1 MVKVILGYVVMTV
14 LQFAL
19 AAIGGLML
27 GFLVQAI
34 TKNAQGYAIEAV
46 FWVFSTMMVLT
57 RFLDRMTIPMNFPSV
72 SNISI
77 HTVDVEDDLIL

>member
-1 MVKVILGYVVMTV
+1 MAKVILGYVVMTV

-19 AAIGGLML
+19 AAIGGLIL

-46 FWVFSTMMVLT
+46 FWVFSTITGFIAYWVSL
-57 RFLDRMTIPMNFPSV
+57 RFVVQPRTAATASLNNPTNSECK
-72 SNISI
+72 S
-77 HTVDVEDDLIL
+77 

>member
-19 AAIGGLML
+19 AAVGGLML

-46 FWVFSTMMVLT
+46 FWVFSTITGFIAYWLSL
-57 RFLDRMTIPMNFPSV
+57 RFVVQSRAAAPASLKNPTNSECKP
-72 SNISI
+72 
-77 HTVDVEDDLIL
+77 

>member
-46 FWVFSTMMVLT
+46 FWVFSTITGFIAYWLSL
-57 RFLDRMTIPMNFPSV
+57 RFVVQSRAAAPASLNNPTNSECK
-72 SNISI
+72 S
-77 HTVDVEDDLIL
+77 

>member
-19 AAIGGLML
+19 ATIGGLML

-34 TKNAQGYAIEAV
+34 TKNAQGYANEAV
-46 FWVFSTMMVLT
+46 FWIFSTITGFIAYWVSL
-57 RFLDRMTIPMNFPSV
+57 RFV
-72 SNISI
+72 
-77 HTVDVEDDLIL
+77 VEPRTAATASLNNSTNSECKS